1 MPEISTENFHLF
13 LLAQTFYR
21 SIQCCWNILFV
32 FEHLCVWKNTF
43 HMCPFTTSVDLNLWP
58 LLIPTVRSISISSCL
73 YLVSFFLVLLSQFFC
88 APFNFAAVQK
98 TYLVWF
104 CMNIL
109 GRHLISGNLKQEVV
123 FDIVDRKCMHIFG
136 SVLGWKYLNAQEVS
150 FT

>member
-13 LLAQTFYR
+13 LLAQT
-21 SIQCCWNILFV
+21 ILQIHPMLLKHFV
-32 FEHLCVWKNTF
+32 CLWTFVCVKKYIPYVPFHNKCRFEFMTSPYPYGPLNQHLKLSLF
-43 HMCPFTTSVDLNLWP
+43 GK
-58 LLIPTVRSISISSCL
+58 
-73 YLVSFFLVLLSQFFC
+73 FFLVLLSQFFC